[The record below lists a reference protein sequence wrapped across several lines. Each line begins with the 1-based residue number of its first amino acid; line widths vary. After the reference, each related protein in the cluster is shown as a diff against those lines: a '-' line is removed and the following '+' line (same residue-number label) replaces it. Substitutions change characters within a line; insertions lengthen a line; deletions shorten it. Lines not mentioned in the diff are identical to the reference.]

1 MQTFVQTCTAG
12 CGRTRT
18 INLPD
23 GAPEPSGSYLCGVDA
38 QPIEDARRLSEEQAR
53 QAAEIVARRLQLR
66 NDLEAIKENN
76 PVWWA
81 QVMG

>member
-18 INLPD
+18 VNLPD
-23 GAPEPSGSYLCGVDA
+23 GAPSPSGTYLCAVDA
-38 QPIEDARRLSEEQAR
+38 QPLVDAEEQATIA
-53 QAAEIVARRLQLR
+53 QQIALRRLQLR
-66 NDLEAIKENN
+66 NDLEAIKANN

-81 QVMG
+81 QVIG